1 MLYPEFSQYKSI
13 VDPTNPLTNHYL
25 DKEGNS
31 FYIEPGFYT
40 AIAGYEDKN
49 SKVVPSILKKMDE
62 LIKKNHKTIFTADF
76 ENPMVNKD
84 DYIYVEITDITDP
97 LHITWRDDN
106 RRSAYGA

>member
-1 MLYPEFSQYKSI
+1 
-13 VDPTNPLTNHYL
+13 
-25 DKEGNS
+25 
-31 FYIEPGFYT
+31 
-40 AIAGYEDKN
+40 
-49 SKVVPSILKKMDE
+49 MDE

-106 RRSAYGA
+106 RPSDYGD